1 MDNIERT
8 LGQLFEGRDFEKEYQ
23 GLKQQVLHYQ
33 PIQDFFK
40 EHKEEV
46 TEQLVNQNLSN
57 LYEFM
62 TQHKKFTEQEETLMP
77 GYAPKLVLNGEFITV
92 TYYPTKEKIEEDK
105 RRAVE
110 RRIRSL
116 YMPKQVVDAN
126 LADFYTDEES
136 RQLALVEAYQ
146 FLNNYPPKSGE
157 RVKGLFIHGSFGTG
171 KSYLLGALAK
181 ELALKGISTTLVYL
195 PEFMREVKQSISD
208 NTVGEKIQFAK
219 ETEVLMLDDIG
230 AESMTAWT
238 RDEVLGA
245 ILQFRMQEELP
256 TFFSSNYNMDQLENH
271 LMFAQN
277 GTEEK
282 LKARR
287 IMERVRYLSKEVNLE
302 GKIAVSKKYLQICLI
317 GLII

>member
-181 ELALKGISTTLVYL
+181 ELALKGISSTLVYL

-271 LMFAQN
+271 LMFSQN

-302 GKIAVSKKYLQICLI
+302 GKNRRF
-317 GLII
+317 

>member
-23 GLKQQVLHYQ
+23 DLKQQVLHYQ

-40 EHKEEV
+40 ENKEEI
-46 TEQLVNQNLSN
+46 TKQLINQNLSN

-62 TQHKKFTEQEETLMP
+62 TQHKKYIEQEDTLMP

-105 RRAVE
+105 RRSIE
-110 RRIRSL
+110 KRIRSL
-116 YMPKQVVDAN
+116 YMPKQILEASLDN
-126 LADFYTDEES
+126 FYTDEES
-136 RQLALVEAYQ
+136 RQLALVSVYD
-146 FLNNYPPKSGE
+146 FVDHYPANKEEPK
-157 RVKGLFIHGSFGTG
+157 KALFIQGSFGTG
-171 KSYLLGALAK
+171 KSYLLGAIAKNLA
-181 ELALKGISTTLVYL
+181 EKGISTTLVYL
-195 PEFMREVKQSISD
+195 PEFMREIKQSISD

-256 TFFSSNYNMDQLENH
+256 TFFSSNYSMDQLENH
-271 LMFAQN
+271 LMLSQN

-302 GKIAVSKKYLQICLI
+302 GKNRRF
-317 GLII
+317 

>member
-40 EHKEEV
+40 EHKEDI
-46 TEQLVNQNLSN
+46 TEQLINQNLSN

-62 TQHKKFTEQEETLMP
+62 TQHKKFTEQKETLMP

-146 FLNNYPPKSGE
+146 FLNNYPAKNGE

-181 ELALKGISTTLVYL
+181 ELALKGVSTTLVYL

-256 TFFSSNYNMDQLENH
+256 TFFSSNYNMDQLENL

-277 GTEEK
+277 GNEEK

-302 GKIAVSKKYLQICLI
+302 GKNRRF
-317 GLII
+317 

>member
-46 TEQLVNQNLSN
+46 TKQLVNQNLSN

-302 GKIAVSKKYLQICLI
+302 GKNRRF
-317 GLII
+317 

>member
-46 TEQLVNQNLSN
+46 TEQLVNQNFSN

-302 GKIAVSKKYLQICLI
+302 GKNRRF
-317 GLII
+317 

>member
-8 LGQLFEGRDFEKEYQ
+8 LGQLFKGRDFEKEYQ

-33 PIQDFFK
+33 PIQDFLK
-40 EHKEEV
+40 ENKEDI
-46 TEQLVNQNLSN
+46 TEQLINQNLSN

-62 TQHKKFTEQEETLMP
+62 TQHKNYIEQQDTLMP

-105 RRAVE
+105 RRSIE
-110 RRIRSL
+110 KRIRSL
-116 YMPKQVVDAN
+116 YMPKQILEASLKN
-126 LADFYTDEES
+126 FYTDEES
-136 RQLALVEAYQ
+136 RQLALVDVYEFINQ
-146 FLNNYPPKSGE
+146 YPANKEKPK
-157 RVKGLFIHGSFGTG
+157 KALYIQGSFGTG
-171 KSYLLGALAK
+171 KSYLLGSIAKDLA
-181 ELALKGISTTLVYL
+181 EKGVSTTLVYL
-195 PEFMREVKQSISD
+195 PEFMREIKQSISD

-256 TFFSSNYNMDQLENH
+256 TFFSSNYSMDQLENH
-271 LMFAQN
+271 LMLSQN

-302 GKIAVSKKYLQICLI
+302 GKNRRF
-317 GLII
+317 

>member
-40 EHKEEV
+40 EHKEDI
-46 TEQLVNQNLSN
+46 TEQLINQNLSN

-62 TQHKKFTEQEETLMP
+62 TQHKKFTEQKETLMP

-146 FLNNYPPKSGE
+146 FLNNYPAKNGE

-181 ELALKGISTTLVYL
+181 ELALKGVSTTLVYL
-195 PEFMREVKQSISD
+195 PEFMREIKQSISD

-277 GTEEK
+277 GHEEK

-302 GKIAVSKKYLQICLI
+302 GKNRRF
-317 GLII
+317 

>member
-157 RVKGLFIHGSFGTG
+157 CVKGLFIHGSFGTG

-271 LMFAQN
+271 LMFPQN

-302 GKIAVSKKYLQICLI
+302 GKNRRF
-317 GLII
+317 

>member
-23 GLKQQVLHYQ
+23 GLKQQVLRYQ

-62 TQHKKFTEQEETLMP
+62 TQHKKFTEQEETIMP

-302 GKIAVSKKYLQICLI
+302 GKNRRF
-317 GLII
+317 

>member
-230 AESMTAWT
+230 A
-238 RDEVLGA
+238 
-245 ILQFRMQEELP
+245 
-256 TFFSSNYNMDQLENH
+256 
-271 LMFAQN
+271 
-277 GTEEK
+277 
-282 LKARR
+282 
-287 IMERVRYLSKEVNLE
+287 
-302 GKIAVSKKYLQICLI
+302 
-317 GLII
+317 

>member
-110 RRIRSL
+110 RRFHSL
-116 YMPKQVVDAN
+116 YMPKQIVEAN
-126 LADFYTDEES
+126 LDNFYVDENP
-136 RQLALVEAYQ
+136 RYLARVEAYK
-146 FLNNYPPKSGE
+146 FLDNYVVKKGNY
-157 RVKGLFIHGSFGTG
+157 VKGLFIHGSFGTG

-181 ELALKGISTTLVYL
+181 ELALKGISSTLVYL

-302 GKIAVSKKYLQICLI
+302 GKNRRF
-317 GLII
+317 

>member
-62 TQHKKFTEQEETLMP
+62 TQHKKFTEQEETIMP

-146 FLNNYPPKSGE
+146 FLNNDPPKSGE

-302 GKIAVSKKYLQICLI
+302 GKNRRF
-317 GLII
+317 

>member
-62 TQHKKFTEQEETLMP
+62 TQHKKFTEQEETIMP

-282 LKARR
+282 
-287 IMERVRYLSKEVNLE
+287 N
-302 GKIAVSKKYLQICLI
+302 
-317 GLII
+317 

>member
-40 EHKEEV
+40 EHKEEA

-62 TQHKKFTEQEETLMP
+62 TQHKKFTEQEETIMP

-302 GKIAVSKKYLQICLI
+302 GKNRRF
-317 GLII
+317 

>member
-46 TEQLVNQNLSN
+46 TEQLVNHNLSN

-62 TQHKKFTEQEETLMP
+62 TQHKKFTEQEETIMP

-302 GKIAVSKKYLQICLI
+302 GKNRRF
-317 GLII
+317 

>member
-181 ELALKGISTTLVYL
+181 ELALKGISSTLVYL

-271 LMFAQN
+271 LMFTQN

-302 GKIAVSKKYLQICLI
+302 GKNRRF
-317 GLII
+317 

>member
-40 EHKEEV
+40 EHKEV

-181 ELALKGISTTLVYL
+181 ELALKGISSTLVYL

-302 GKIAVSKKYLQICLI
+302 GKNRRF
-317 GLII
+317 

>member
-256 TFFSSNYNMDQLENH
+256 TFFSSNYSMDQLENH
-271 LMFAQN
+271 LMLSQN
-277 GTEEK
+277 GMEEK

-302 GKIAVSKKYLQICLI
+302 GKNRRF
-317 GLII
+317 

>member
-62 TQHKKFTEQEETLMP
+62 TQHKKFTEQEETIMP

-157 RVKGLFIHGSFGTG
+157 RVKGLFIHGNFGTG

-302 GKIAVSKKYLQICLI
+302 GKNRRF
-317 GLII
+317 

>member
-23 GLKQQVLHYQ
+23 DLKQQVLHYQ
-33 PIQDFFK
+33 PILDFFK
-40 EHKEEV
+40 ENKEDI

-62 TQHKKFTEQEETLMP
+62 TQHKKYIEQEDTLMP

-105 RRAVE
+105 RRSIE
-110 RRIRSL
+110 KRIRSL
-116 YMPKQVVDAN
+116 YMPKQILEASLDN
-126 LADFYTDEES
+126 FYTDEES
-136 RQLALVEAYQ
+136 RQLALVSVYD
-146 FLNNYPPKSGE
+146 FVDHYPANKEEPK
-157 RVKGLFIHGSFGTG
+157 KALFIQGSFGTG
-171 KSYLLGALAK
+171 KSYLLGAIAKNLA
-181 ELALKGISTTLVYL
+181 EKGISTTLVYL
-195 PEFMREVKQSISD
+195 PEFMREIKQSISD

-256 TFFSSNYNMDQLENH
+256 TFFSSNYSMDQLENH
-271 LMFAQN
+271 LMLSQN

-302 GKIAVSKKYLQICLI
+302 GKNRRF
-317 GLII
+317 

>member
-40 EHKEEV
+40 EHKEDI

-77 GYAPKLVLNGEFITV
+77 GYAPKLDLNGEFITV

-146 FLNNYPPKSGE
+146 FLDKYPAKNGE
-157 RVKGLFIHGSFGTG
+157 RAKGLFIHGSFGTG

-302 GKIAVSKKYLQICLI
+302 GKNRRF
-317 GLII
+317 

>member
-62 TQHKKFTEQEETLMP
+62 TQHKKFTEQEKTLMP

-302 GKIAVSKKYLQICLI
+302 GKNRRF
-317 GLII
+317 

>member
-1 MDNIERT
+1 
-8 LGQLFEGRDFEKEYQ
+8 
-23 GLKQQVLHYQ
+23 
-33 PIQDFFK
+33 
-40 EHKEEV
+40 
-46 TEQLVNQNLSN
+46 
-57 LYEFM
+57 
-62 TQHKKFTEQEETLMP
+62 
-77 GYAPKLVLNGEFITV
+77 
-92 TYYPTKEKIEEDK
+92 
-105 RRAVE
+105 
-110 RRIRSL
+110 
-116 YMPKQVVDAN
+116 
-126 LADFYTDEES
+126 
-136 RQLALVEAYQ
+136 
-146 FLNNYPPKSGE
+146 
-157 RVKGLFIHGSFGTG
+157 
-171 KSYLLGALAK
+171 
-181 ELALKGISTTLVYL
+181 GISTTLVYL

-302 GKIAVSKKYLQICLI
+302 GKNRRF
-317 GLII
+317 

>member
-62 TQHKKFTEQEETLMP
+62 TQHKKFTEQEETIMP

-181 ELALKGISTTLVYL
+181 ELALKGISSTLVYL

-256 TFFSSNYNMDQLENH
+256 TFFSSNYNMDQLENY

-302 GKIAVSKKYLQICLI
+302 GKNRRF
-317 GLII
+317 

>member
-40 EHKEEV
+40 ENKEDI
-46 TEQLVNQNLSN
+46 TEQLINQNLSN

-136 RQLALVEAYQ
+136 RKLALVEAYQ
-146 FLNNYPPKSGE
+146 FLNNYPPQNGE

-302 GKIAVSKKYLQICLI
+302 GKNRCF
-317 GLII
+317 

>member
-110 RRIRSL
+110 RRFHSL
-116 YMPKQVVDAN
+116 YMPKQIVEAN
-126 LADFYTDEES
+126 LDNFYVDENP
-136 RQLALVEAYQ
+136 RYLARVEAYK
-146 FLNNYPPKSGE
+146 FLDNYVVKKGNY
-157 RVKGLFIHGSFGTG
+157 VKGLFIHGSFGTG

-195 PEFMREVKQSISD
+195 PEFMREMKQSISD

-302 GKIAVSKKYLQICLI
+302 GKNRRF
-317 GLII
+317 

>member
-40 EHKEEV
+40 EHKEDI
-46 TEQLVNQNLSN
+46 TEQLINQNLSN

-62 TQHKKFTEQEETLMP
+62 TQHKKFTEQKETLMP

-92 TYYPTKEKIEEDK
+92 PYYPTKEKIEEDK

-146 FLNNYPPKSGE
+146 FLNNYPAKNGE

-181 ELALKGISTTLVYL
+181 ELALKGVSTTLVYL

-277 GTEEK
+277 GNEEK

-302 GKIAVSKKYLQICLI
+302 GKNRRF
-317 GLII
+317 

>member
-33 PIQDFFK
+33 PIQDFFN

-110 RRIRSL
+110 RRFHSL
-116 YMPKQVVDAN
+116 YMPKQIVEAN
-126 LADFYTDEES
+126 LDNFYVDENP
-136 RQLALVEAYQ
+136 RYLARVEAYK
-146 FLNNYPPKSGE
+146 FLDNYVVKKGNY
-157 RVKGLFIHGSFGTG
+157 VKGLFIHGSFGTG

-181 ELALKGISTTLVYL
+181 ELALKGISSTLVYL

-302 GKIAVSKKYLQICLI
+302 GKNRRF
-317 GLII
+317 

>member
-1 MDNIERT
+1 
-8 LGQLFEGRDFEKEYQ
+8 
-23 GLKQQVLHYQ
+23 
-33 PIQDFFK
+33 
-40 EHKEEV
+40 
-46 TEQLVNQNLSN
+46 
-57 LYEFM
+57 EFM

-136 RQLALVEAYQ
+136 RKLALVEAYQ
-146 FLNNYPPKSGE
+146 FLNNYPPQNGE

-302 GKIAVSKKYLQICLI
+302 GKNRRF
-317 GLII
+317 

>member
-8 LGQLFEGRDFEKEYQ
+8 LGQLFEGLDFEKEYQ

-302 GKIAVSKKYLQICLI
+302 GKNRRF
-317 GLII
+317 

>member
-1 MDNIERT
+1 
-8 LGQLFEGRDFEKEYQ
+8 
-23 GLKQQVLHYQ
+23 
-33 PIQDFFK
+33 
-40 EHKEEV
+40 
-46 TEQLVNQNLSN
+46 
-57 LYEFM
+57 M

-302 GKIAVSKKYLQICLI
+302 GKNRRF
-317 GLII
+317 

>member
-40 EHKEEV
+40 EHKEDI

-146 FLNNYPPKSGE
+146 FLDKYPAKNGE
-157 RVKGLFIHGSFGTG
+157 RAKGLFIHGSFGTG

-302 GKIAVSKKYLQICLI
+302 GKNRRF
-317 GLII
+317 